1 MPKPIS
7 IESSTMR
14 ENRISFFEH
23 RNKIIGKL
31 LWLKNQSIAQFMNV
45 QWRYGFVVHRRD
57 SQQCQFIAANSSFY
71 KRLLVPIVDAII
83 VAIFLHARVR
93 RFGEAQYNHLGSGF
107 IFNRSTLGNLSTV
120 FGLFRQLERKGF
132 PMKCNFCC
140 QQFILIYEL
149 YFSHNISITYR
160 LPILR
165 AF

>member
-1 MPKPIS
+1 MIEKPNNCSAYI
-7 IESSTMR
+7 
-14 ENRISFFEH
+14 
-23 RNKIIGKL
+23 NKK
-31 LWLKNQSIAQFMNV
+31 
-45 QWRYGFVVHRRD
+45 WRYVFVVHRRD

-93 RFGEAQYNHLGSGF
+93 RFGEAQYNHLGSGSV
-107 IFNRSTLGNLSTV
+107 FNRSTLGNLSTV

-149 YFSHNISITYR
+149 YFSHNISIPYR